1 MKTCTPIRAA
11 LLGVLVLAAASSHP
25 ARADA
30 GTGGSHRVAGI
41 LDAQRELR
49 DEMSHSKGTYARLSS
64 YAKAK
69 IRERQDRVA
78 ELLEGASSLSDLRP
92 DRQVEVVNALED
104 INTLI
109 TENRA
114 DHQTCWRERRT
125 GTTMMSTVCATQAE
139 RDRLAEDARA
149 FKSDPG
155 VCIPTGTAGAA
166 SCGRIGE

>member
-1 MKTCTPIRAA
+1 MKTCIPFRAA
-11 LLGVLVLAAASSHP
+11 LLGTVLLAAVALQP
-25 ARADA
+25 AHGDT
-30 GTGGSHRVAGI
+30 GTGGSDRVAGI
-41 LDAQRELR
+41 LAAQREVR
-49 DEMSHSKGTYARLSS
+49 DEMSHSNGKYARLRSE
-64 YAKAK
+64 AKSK

-78 ELLEGASSLSDLRP
+78 ELLEGASSLSELRP

>member
-1 MKTCTPIRAA
+1 MMTITPLRCA
-11 LLGVLVLAAASSHP
+11 LLGTLIFTACALHP
-25 ARADA
+25 AHGDT
-30 GTGGSHRVAGI
+30 GTGASDRVAGI
-41 LDAQRELR
+41 LEAQRELR
-49 DEMSHSKGTYARLSS
+49 DEMSHSNGKYARLRSDTKS
-64 YAKAK
+64 K

-78 ELLEGASSLSDLRP
+78 ELLQGASSLSDLRP

-109 TENRA
+109 TDNRA

-125 GTTMMSTVCATQAE
+125 GSTMVSMVCATQAE

-155 VCIPTGTAGAA
+155 VCIPSATAGAP